1 MRARTRRDAITAHTQ
16 AGVGLIE
23 VLIAVLVLCFGMLGL
38 IGLQLTTLKQ
48 NQSALERGLAVVQ
61 SHSIVDAMRADR
73 NSALS
78 GAFNIALD
86 AEPNANGTFAD
97 TAIGAWRTDLEEL
110 FGDDAT
116 GSIDCNGARCTI
128 SVQWNDTLA
137 GGSAQETISTE
148 VQL

>member
-1 MRARTRRDAITAHTQ
+1 MRTSNRRREIGISRQ
-16 AGVGLIE
+16 LGVGLVE

-38 IGLQLTTLKQ
+38 VALQLTTLRQ

-61 SHSIVDAMRADR
+61 THSIVDAMRADR
-73 NSALS
+73 NSAES

-86 AEPNANGTFAD
+86 ADPPAGGTFAN
-97 TAIGAWRTDLEEL
+97 TAVAAWRANLRQV

-116 GSIDCNGARCTI
+116 GSIACDGPRCTI
-128 SVQWNDTLA
+128 VVQWNDSRA
-137 GGSAQETISTE
+137 GGSDTETISTT

>member
-1 MRARTRRDAITAHTQ
+1 MGVRIRHDAIAARTQ

-38 IGLQLTTLKQ
+38 IALQLTTLKQ

-61 SHSIVDAMRADR
+61 SHSIIDAMRADR
-73 NSALS
+73 NNALS
-78 GAFNIALD
+78 GGFNIALD
-86 AEPNANGTFAD
+86 AEPNGNTFASI
-97 TAIGAWRTDLEEL
+97 AIAAWRSDLQEM

-116 GSIDCNGARCTI
+116 GSIDCDGPRCTI
-128 SVQWNDTLA
+128 TVQWNDSLA
-137 GGSAQETISTE
+137 GGSETETISTE

>member
-1 MRARTRRDAITAHTQ
+1 MIRRDAIGARSQ

-38 IGLQLTTLKQ
+38 VGLQLTTLKQ

-73 NSALS
+73 NNALN
-78 GAFNIALD
+78 GAFNITLSAD
-86 AEPNANGTFAD
+86 PKTGGTFAD
-97 TAIGAWRTDLEEL
+97 TAVAAWRANLKQL
-110 FGDDAT
+110 FGDDST
-116 GSIDCNGARCTI
+116 GSIACNGSLCTI

-137 GGSAQETISTE
+137 GGNAQEVIATQ